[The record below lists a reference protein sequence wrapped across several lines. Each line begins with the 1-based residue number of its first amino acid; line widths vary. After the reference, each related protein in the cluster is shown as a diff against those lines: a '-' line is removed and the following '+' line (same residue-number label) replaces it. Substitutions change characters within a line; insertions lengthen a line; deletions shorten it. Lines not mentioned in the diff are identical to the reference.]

1 MAITPTGA
9 PSWVR
14 NSDHTTYGGH
24 ANKINYQGQGKVNA
38 RTDVGAEEF
47 TRLAADLAAL
57 MRVGEFCN
65 VTFTAR
71 DAGVLDPLV
80 TKVTMQPSGVV
91 TVSYA
96 GGSPPTGF
104 PSVTRVADG
113 NYLITFAASYLD
125 AYGVSGAWQ
134 PVHAMGGVHGSLG
147 RDVGTTVG
155 VSAVQVY
162 VTSGG
167 VAAPDETVSVSIW

>member
-1 MAITPTGA
+1 MAIIPTGS

-14 NSDHTTYGGH
+14 NSDYTTYGGH
-24 ANKINYQGQGKVNA
+24 ASKINYQSQGKVNA
-38 RTDVGAEEF
+38 RTDVDAEDF
-47 TRLAADLAAL
+47 ARITADIAAL
-57 MRVGEFCN
+57 MRPAEFCN
-65 VTFTAR
+65 LTFTAR

-104 PSVTRVADG
+104 PAVTRVADG
-113 NYLITFAASYLD
+113 NYLITFSATYLD

-134 PVHAMGGVHGSLG
+134 PVHAMGAVHGANG

-162 VTSGG
+162 VTSSG
-167 VAAPDETVSVSIW
+167 VASPDETVSVSVW